1 MDDCSEIKVG
11 VGAAAATS
19 SGYNPTQTESPSP
32 SPFAQTQTF
41 ERDEEGNREQFP
53 TKLYKMLEIVE
64 SLGLS
69 HAVSWLPDGRS
80 FKVKNPAQFMDLVAP
95 QFFKF
100 TQYRSFQRQLNLW
113 GFHR

>member
-1 MDDCSEIKVG
+1 MDDFSEIE
-11 VGAAAATS
+11 VGAAS
-19 SGYNPTQTESPSP
+19 SGYNPTESPS
-32 SPFAQTQTF
+32 SCAQTF
-41 ERDEEGNREQFP
+41 DFDREGEGNREHFP
-53 TKLYKMLEIVE
+53 TKLYEMLEIVE

-95 QFFKF
+95 LFFKF

>member
-1 MDDCSEIKVG
+1 MDDCSEIEVEVG
-11 VGAAAATS
+11 VGEAAATS
-19 SGYNPTQTESPSP
+19 SGYNQTESP
-32 SPFAQTQTF
+32 SPFAQTFDF
-41 ERDEEGNREQFP
+41 EGDGEGKREQFP
-53 TKLYKMLEIVE
+53 TKLYEMLEIVE

>member
-1 MDDCSEIKVG
+1 MDDCSRVEVG
-11 VGAAAATS
+11 VDAAAATS
-19 SGYNPTQTESPSP
+19 NGYNPTESP

-41 ERDEEGNREQFP
+41 ERDGEGNREQFP
-53 TKLYKMLEIVE
+53 TKLYEMLEIVE

-95 QFFKF
+95 RFFKF

>member
-1 MDDCSEIKVG
+1 MDDCSEIEVEVG
-11 VGAAAATS
+11 VGEAAATS
-19 SGYNPTQTESPSP
+19 SGYNQTESP
-32 SPFAQTQTF
+32 SPFAQTFDF
-41 ERDEEGNREQFP
+41 EGDGEGKREQFP
-53 TKLYKMLEIVE
+53 TKLYEMLEIVE

-95 QFFKF
+95 RFFKF